1 MSVRSRITTFVA
13 IALTGLLA
21 ACGSGGDPSADR
33 PERAASLLLDF
44 VPNGVHAGIYSAVRR
59 GYDDAEG
66 VALRVRQPGSG
77 TDATKLLLAGRT
89 DFAVLDL
96 HDLALARE
104 KGRDVVA
111 VFALVQRPL
120 ASVLAQPSV
129 KSPRDLEGRRAGVTG
144 LPSDDAVLKSVVAGA
159 KGDPDSVDKVTIGF
173 NAVQSLLARKVDAA
187 TAFWNVE
194 GLAFRERRPSGR
206 VFRLDEYGA
215 PPYPELVLATARTTL
230 PDEPALVR
238 ATVHALV
245 RGYRFTLSD
254 PQSSAQDLL
263 AANRGLDGKEV
274 RRQIDVL
281 DSAFLGASGRVGA
294 LERAPL
300 EKWAQW
306 EARFGITEKPPD
318 VVQTFDGRYVDDA
331 PAQDLES

>member
-1 MSVRSRITTFVA
+1 MRSLTCLIA
-13 IALTGLLA
+13 IGLCLTLP
-21 ACGSGGDPSADR
+21 ACGSGGGGATDR

-44 VPNGVHAGIYSAVRR
+44 VPNGVHAGIFSAVRR

-66 VALRVRQPGSG
+66 VQLRVRQPGSG
-77 TDATKLLLAGRT
+77 TDATKLLLAGRA

-120 ASVLAQPSV
+120 ASVLAQSSV
-129 KSPRDLEGRRAGVTG
+129 RRPRDLEGRRVGVTG
-144 LPSDDAVLKSVVAGA
+144 LPSDEAVLNSIVAGD
-159 KGDPDSVDKVTIGF
+159 KGDPKRVKTVTIGF
-173 NAVQSLLARKVDAA
+173 NAVPSLLARKVGGA

-194 GLAFRERRPSGR
+194 GLAFRERRPGGR
-206 VFRLDEYGA
+206 VFRLDEFGA

-230 PDEPALVR
+230 QDEPALVR

-254 PQSSAQDLL
+254 PQSSAQDVL
-263 AANRGLDGKEV
+263 AANKGLDAGELRK
-274 RRQIDVL
+274 QIDVL
-281 DSAFLGASGRVGA
+281 DAAFLGASGRVGA
-294 LERAPL
+294 LERGPL
-300 EKWAQW
+300 ERWARW
-306 EARFGITEKPPD
+306 EARFGITKQPPD

-331 PAQDLES
+331 PEPET